1 MEGPSQDASVLERR
15 KTDLRAL
22 LSTLFVSRGTLMLC
36 AGDEF
41 GRTQGG
47 NNNAYAQDNDITW
60 LDWAGRDT
68 ELEDFVAGLA
78 ALRAETLSGEAADF
92 VKDAEWLDLSGKMM
106 TVAKW
111 EDESLDG
118 FEVRIPLGSDSSLTI
133 RVDRQE
139 RICVF
144 KKI

>member
-1 MEGPSQDASVLERR
+1 
-15 KTDLRAL
+15 
-22 LSTLFVSRGTLMLC
+22 MLC